1 MINIDK
7 HKKKY
12 LILSSIIGGC
22 LLLISWPLKG
32 FPLFSLI
39 SLVPFLWIIDYIEHN
54 RDKFIGGAIFRYTY
68 PGFLL
73 WNAFTSYWIWHATA
87 VGSVFVILANAALMS
102 LTLQMA
108 FNLKKWLGSTN
119 RIGIIYVILW
129 ICFEYLHFNWQ
140 LSWPWLTLGNVFAT
154 MPSIVQWYEFTG
166 VLGGTLW
173 IWLINILIYLI
184 IRFIYYKNFKD
195 KAFYIYALLFVF
207 ILLTPIIYSL
217 IRYSNIQLDNDNK
230 VKVLVLQPNLDPYEE
245 EFNISPQDNIAIIK
259 KLINNVN
266 AKDVDFIVAPESN
279 IQEGIWEDEFD
290 SSYSVNEIVNI
301 LKDKYPN
308 ALYITGAST
317 YKAFK
322 DGEKITSTARY
333 NEHYD
338 FYYDAYN
345 TALFIDTSGVV
356 GSYHKIKLVAGVEQM
371 PYQNIIKPIEKLAIN
386 LGGISGSLGKDTIP
400 FVYKHNNANVG
411 VGICYESVFG
421 EFISKFI
428 NLGANILFVITN
440 DGWWKNTAG
449 HRQHYSYA
457 ALRAIETRRDI
468 ARSAN
473 TGISCI
479 INRRGD
485 IIYHT
490 NCWEE
495 TAFLATLSL
504 WDNKTIYT
512 IYGDYIGRISVFALI
527 LLVLIDI
534 IKFIIKKIHK

>member
-1 MINIDK
+1 
-7 HKKKY
+7 
-12 LILSSIIGGC
+12 
-22 LLLISWPLKG
+22 
-32 FPLFSLI
+32 
-39 SLVPFLWIIDYIEHN
+39 
-54 RDKFIGGAIFRYTY
+54 
-68 PGFLL
+68 
-73 WNAFTSYWIWHATA
+73 
-87 VGSVFVILANAALMS
+87 
-102 LTLQMA
+102 
-108 FNLKKWLGSTN
+108 
-119 RIGIIYVILW
+119 
-129 ICFEYLHFNWQ
+129 
-140 LSWPWLTLGNVFAT
+140 VFAT
-154 MPSIVQWYEFTG
+154 MPSIIQWYEFTG
-166 VLGGTLW
+166 VLGGTFW
-173 IWLINILIYLI
+173 IWLINILIYFI
-184 IRFIYYKNFKD
+184 IRYIYYKKH
-195 KAFYIYALLFVF
+195 KERAFHVYVLIFVF
-207 ILLTPIIYSL
+207 ILITPIVYSL
-217 IRYSNIQLDNDNK
+217 IRYRNIPLENDNK

-266 AKDVDFIVAPESN
+266 AKDVDFIVSPESN

-290 SSYSVNEIVNI
+290 SSYSVNEIAKI

-333 NEHYD
+333 NKHYD

-400 FVYKHNNANVG
+400 FVYKHNNAKVG

-421 EFISKFI
+421 EFISEFI

-468 ARSAN
+468 ARAAN

-479 INRRGD
+479 INRRGE
-485 IIYHT
+485 ILYHT
-490 NCWEE
+490 NYWEE
-495 TAFLATLSL
+495 TAFVATLSL

-527 LLVLIDI
+527 LLILIDI